1 MSKIAAGTA
10 LSAASLA
17 MLALGW
23 LVRADPTTEV
33 EPIRAR
39 WITLPAAA
47 IGTERLDVDAP
58 LDGDAPFWT
67 IERGGASMATVSH
80 GETDGQ
86 GVLVFWYELGSG
98 RPLDQFAA
106 LVASV
111 PHGLSRYDRITF
123 RARASHPLRL
133 AVTLR
138 PVGNNNPRRW
148 QRSVYLDQMTRTV
161 TVFFDDM
168 HVVPGDVAAPAPLA
182 SIGSLMFI
190 IDTNNTKPGT
200 SGEIMLSEIAYA
212 Y

>member
-17 MLALGW
+17 IVMALGW
-23 LVRADPTTEV
+23 LVRADPPTEV
-33 EPIRAR
+33 EAIRAK

-47 IGTERLDVDAP
+47 IGTERLDVH
-58 LDGDAPFWT
+58 APFWT
-67 IERGGASMATVSH
+67 IERGATSMATMSP

-138 PVGNNNPRRW
+138 PVGNNNPPRW
-148 QRSVYLDQMTRTV
+148 QRSVYLDHMTRTV

-168 HVVPGDVAAPAPLA
+168 HVVPGNVAAPAPLA

-190 IDTNNTKPGT
+190 VDTNNTKPGT